1 MPNSSKPSLEQQD
14 QNKQTVI
21 AFYEAG
27 LNKKDFATASQ
38 YLGLHYKQHNPRAAD
53 GAEGFKNF
61 INFLKENVPDSHS
74 VIKHI
79 FADGD
84 FVILHVHK
92 TTSPSDRGVAIV
104 DIFRLEHGKIV
115 EHWDV
120 TQEIPETTASGNPM
134 F

>member
-1 MPNSSKPSLEQQD
+1 MTNSNAPTHTQQD

-27 LNKKDFATASQ
+27 LNRKDFATASQ
-38 YLGLHYKQHNPRAAD
+38 YLGLHYKQHNPNAAD
-53 GAEGFKNF
+53 GAEGFRQYVAY
-61 INFLKENVPDSHS
+61 LKENAPDSHS
-74 VIKHI
+74 VIKRI

-84 FVILHVHK
+84 FVILHIHK

-120 TQEIPETTASGNPM
+120 TQEIPEQTASGNPM